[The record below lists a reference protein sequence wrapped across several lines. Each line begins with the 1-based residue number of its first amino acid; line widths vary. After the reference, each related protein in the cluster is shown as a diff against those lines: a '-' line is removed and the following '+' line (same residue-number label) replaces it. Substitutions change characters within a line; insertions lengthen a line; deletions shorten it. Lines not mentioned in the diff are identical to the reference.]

1 MVFSTYKAIQN
12 CYPKSWAKLQSYK
25 DFPGSASGKEP
36 TSQMQEIKEMQV
48 ILRSARSP
56 LGGHGNPLQYS
67 CLANPMTEEPSGLQS
82 IGSQTVRHD
91 WSDWACMHACKESM
105 GLPRWLRGKESTCQW
120 RRHRRHRFDPWVG
133 KVPWRRKWQSISVFL
148 PGISHGQRGLV
159 GYSPWGHRV
168 GHEWTC
174 MQARSVWGF
183 LWFCFLPISKTDQFS
198 SFFLQVW

>member
-1 MVFSTYKAIQN
+1 
-12 CYPKSWAKLQSYK
+12 
-25 DFPGSASGKEP
+25 
-36 TSQMQEIKEMQV
+36 MQV
-48 ILRSARSP
+48 FLKSARFP

-67 CLANPMTEEPSGLQS
+67 CLANSMTEEPSGLQS
-82 IGSQTVRHD
+82 IESQTVRHD
-91 WSDWACMHACKESM
+91 WSDWACMHARKERM

-133 KVPWRRKWQSISVFL
+133 KVPWRRKWQPISVFL
-148 PGISHGQRGLV
+148 PGISHGQRSLV
-159 GYSPWGHRV
+159 GYTPWGHRV

-183 LWFCFLPISKTDQFS
+183 LWLRFLPTSKTDQFS